1 MKRPGLDDQTGIKV
15 GASDS
20 SLQQAAS
27 ATVVDPQPS
36 QRGEPLAPSPPIP
49 PSMSEFESLV
59 DTHYQA
65 LYRFGV
71 SLAKSPD
78 RAADLVQ
85 QTFCI
90 WAQKGHQ
97 LKDRSK
103 AKTWLFTTLYREHL
117 GNARRSQR
125 YPETELED
133 AQHEIPGDEDHSDR
147 KLDARRALDLLGQ
160 LDETFRA
167 PLTLFYLQQH
177 SYKEIASV
185 LDIPIGT
192 VMSRIS
198 RGKEQ
203 LRKKMTAEPHSAPTK
218 LMDFQPQALP
228 KNG

>member
-1 MKRPGLDDQTGIKV
+1 MD
-15 GASDS
+15 
-20 SLQQAAS
+20 
-27 ATVVDPQPS
+27 
-36 QRGEPLAPSPPIP
+36 
-49 PSMSEFESLV
+49 EFEELV
-59 DTHYQA
+59 DQYYQA
-65 LYRFGV
+65 LYRFGF
-71 SLAKSPD
+71 SLAKNPD

-85 QTFCI
+85 QTFVI

-125 YPETELED
+125 HPETEISEVEHELPNSEED
-133 AQHEIPGDEDHSDR
+133 SGR
-147 KLDARRALDLLGQ
+147 KLDAQRAVALLGE

-177 SYKEIASV
+177 SYKEIAEV
-185 LDIPIGT
+185 LDVPIGT

-203 LRKKMTAEPHSAPTK
+203 LRKKMTSEPARAPTRIVEFK
-218 LMDFQPQALP
+218 PETIR
-228 KNG
+228 KNNG